1 MIPSGAKAPFWKG
14 SNGTAKAVP
23 LQRTLGPFSD
33 GKAVPLQRTLE
44 TFSDG

>member
-14 SNGTAKAVP
+14 SDGTAKAVP
-23 LQRTLGPFSD
+23 LQRILETFSD
-33 GKAVPLQRTLE
+33 AKAVPFQRTLE